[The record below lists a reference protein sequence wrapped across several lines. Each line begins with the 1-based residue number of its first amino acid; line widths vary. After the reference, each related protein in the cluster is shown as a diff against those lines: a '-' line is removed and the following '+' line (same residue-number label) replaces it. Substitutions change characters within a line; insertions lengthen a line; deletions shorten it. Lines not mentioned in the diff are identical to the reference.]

1 VGDIIEAEVPQ
12 SMLRQIGEQE
22 WAFPKHPVSGL
33 TVSHDQ
39 ETSLRQVYR
48 IECQPSLAIWNPRYQ
63 TKLLDMQ
70 REGKI
75 APQVLEQLANEQLME
90 AFIKEQ

>member
-1 VGDIIEAEVPQ
+1 
-12 SMLRQIGEQE
+12 
-22 WAFPKHPVSGL
+22 VSVFHTRHVLGL
-33 TVSHDQ
+33 IVSHDHIT
-39 ETSLRQVYR
+39 E
-48 IECQPSLAIWNPRYQ
+48 ECHCFRYKASSITLVSQPANPRYQ

-75 APQVLEQLANEQLME
+75 APQVLQQLANEQLME

>member
-1 VGDIIEAEVPQ
+1 MSCNLQNA
-12 SMLRQIGEQE
+12 
-22 WAFPKHPVSGL
+22 
-33 TVSHDQ
+33 
-39 ETSLRQVYR
+39 
-48 IECQPSLAIWNPRYQ
+48 RYQ

>member
-1 VGDIIEAEVPQ
+1 MFFTCALYPGSRFRMTKKRHCVRFIASSINLVSQ
-12 SMLRQIGEQE
+12 S
-22 WAFPKHPVSGL
+22 A
-33 TVSHDQ
+33 
-39 ETSLRQVYR
+39 
-48 IECQPSLAIWNPRYQ
+48 NPRYQ

-75 APQVLEQLANEQLME
+75 APQVLQQLANEQLME

>member
-1 VGDIIEAEVPQ
+1 
-12 SMLRQIGEQE
+12 MLFPRALYLGSLVCMTKE
-22 WAFPKHPVSGL
+22 WHNASSIDLFV
-33 TVSHDQ
+33 
-39 ETSLRQVYR
+39 
-48 IECQPSLAIWNPRYQ
+48 QPANPRYQ

-75 APQVLEQLANEQLME
+75 APQVLQQLANEQLME